1 MPSQRKPVGDL
12 GEILTTVFLAERVPQ
27 VIWVGSSNLEYDIV
41 IPFPNGEIFQ
51 KPTAISVKTRKKMKW
66 KGMGIPPNKQKFEK
80 TQTDLKTKGWDFW
93 IALMLYSLKDNEMWF
108 KIHLIPSDSI
118 TDEWFVGKERQIS
131 IQRIEEEAKAN
142 PRILT
147 FASKG

>member
-1 MPSQRKPVGDL
+1 MPSSIKSVGDL
-12 GEILTTVFLAERVPQ
+12 GEILTTVFLAKRVPQ
-27 VIWVGSSNLEYDIV
+27 VSWVGSSNLGYDII
-41 IPFPNGEIFQ
+41 IPFPDKKIFQ

-80 TQTDLKTKGWDFW
+80 TQTDLKKKGWDFW
-93 IALMLYSLKDNEMWF
+93 IALMLYDLKDSEMWF

-131 IQRIEEEAKAN
+131 IERIEEESKTN
-142 PRILT
+142 PKILT
-147 FASKG
+147 FASRG